1 MSRDGSITFSWADGE
16 HKFRLALGQ
25 LRELQEK
32 ADAGPELIF
41 TRLEAGSW
49 RVDDIVE
56 TIRLGLIGGG
66 ADSTKARTLVQRY
79 VGAGSLL
86 DNVMPAMQIIA
97 AALIGAP
104 DEAPK
109 KATGEQE
116 MVPAHSPEGNG
127 ALPSFMETAP

>member
-1 MSRDGSITFSWADGE
+1 MSRDGSISFEWADGE

-32 ADAGPELIF
+32 LDAGPEMVF
-41 TRLEAGSW
+41 TRLENGSW
-49 RVDDIVE
+49 RVEDILE

-66 ADSTKARTLVQRY
+66 VESTKARVLVQRY
-79 VGAGSLL
+79 VGAGMLL

-109 KATGEQE
+109 KEMGEE
-116 MVPAHSPEGNG
+116 EIVPTHSPEGNG
-127 ALPSFMETAP
+127 ALPYSTETVQ